1 MVNAQGG
8 CTLTCAISGVAEGNP
23 SFYPPFLGPIYHTKD
38 AGLESMALE
47 VGTVQ
52 GGQIA
57 ALGSYKEAGAGDTGA
72 LVSVGTD
79 VYLWVS
85 SRHSIH

>member
-1 MVNAQGG
+1 M
-8 CTLTCAISGVAEGNP
+8 
-23 SFYPPFLGPIYHTKD
+23 KD

-57 ALGSYKEAGAGDTGA
+57 ALGSNKEGGTGTVLGTGA
-72 LVSVGTD
+72 IFGDLRIGTH
-79 VYLWVS
+79 VYL
-85 SRHSIH
+85 

>member
-1 MVNAQGG
+1 M
-8 CTLTCAISGVAEGNP
+8 AERNP
-23 SFYPPFLGPIYHTKD
+23 SSSSPFLGPIHDTKD

-57 ALGSYKEAGAGDTGA
+57 ALGSNKEDGAGDGSFYWSSCYGWYA
-72 LVSVGTD
+72 CLSVG
-79 VYLWVS
+79 
-85 SRHSIH
+85 IQ